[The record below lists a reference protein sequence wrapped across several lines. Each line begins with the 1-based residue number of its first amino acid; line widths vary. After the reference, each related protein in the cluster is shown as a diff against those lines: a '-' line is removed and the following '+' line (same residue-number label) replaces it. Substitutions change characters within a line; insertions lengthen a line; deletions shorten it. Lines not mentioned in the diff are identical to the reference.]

1 MKKIGILGGTFNPI
15 HTGHLR
21 LAEYARDEF
30 DLDEVWL
37 MPTGCSYLKDADT
50 IVSAEHRLR
59 MSQLAVTNYPR
70 MKISDIEIVRQGNTY
85 TYETLESLKEQ
96 YPDTE
101 LYFIQGAD
109 CLFTIEKWR
118 HPERIFAACTIL
130 AAVRNATSMEAME
143 AQRNHLEQKWG
154 AKVHL
159 LNMPEIQIS
168 STEIRNRLKQEKSVQ
183 GMLPVEVFSYIKE
196 KGLYR

>member
-30 DLDEVWL
+30 GLDEVWL
-37 MPTGCSYLKDADT
+37 MPTGCSYLKDADA

-70 MKISDIEIVRQGNTY
+70 MKVSDIEIVRQGNTY
-85 TYETLESLKEQ
+85 TYETLESMQEQ

-168 STEIRNRLKQEKSVQ
+168 STEIRNRLKQDKSVQ
-183 GMLPVEVFSYIKE
+183 GMLPEEVISYIKE
-196 KGLYR
+196 KGLYG

>member
-154 AKVHL
+154 AKVRL